1 MLSKPVAINDIL
13 ERFTVIVTSSGGGG
27 HLVAAKNLQETLLE
41 QAAGLAVEMVS
52 FRGIHGRPFHLPRGS

>member
-41 QAAGLAVEMVS
+41 QAVGLAVEMVS
-52 FRGIHGRPFHLPRGS
+52 FRGIH